1 MQDELIRLQRVLKKT
16 MLFVTHDFDEAIK
29 LADRVAIM
37 KDGAVIQIGTPEEL
51 VLHPAD
57 GYVAAFTRN
66 VQRAKVVTA
75 RSVMAPLNGAAT
87 DGAVRAVDKIA
98 DVAPAVIQRG
108 RPVAVLD
115 AGGAPVGAL
124 TPQAVIDT
132 LIGRDAR
139 P

>member
-1 MQDELIRLQRVLKKT
+1 

-29 LADRVAIM
+29 LADRIAIM
-37 KDGAVIQIGTPEEL
+37 KDGAVIQLGTPEEL

-66 VQRAKVVTA
+66 VQRAKVVTVG
-75 RSVMAPLNGAAT
+75 SIMGPLNGGAT
-87 DGAVRAVDKIA
+87 DRGVRASDKIA
-98 DVAPAVIQRG
+98 DVAPAVIQGG

-115 AGGAPVGAL
+115 AAGAPIGAL

-139 P
+139 A